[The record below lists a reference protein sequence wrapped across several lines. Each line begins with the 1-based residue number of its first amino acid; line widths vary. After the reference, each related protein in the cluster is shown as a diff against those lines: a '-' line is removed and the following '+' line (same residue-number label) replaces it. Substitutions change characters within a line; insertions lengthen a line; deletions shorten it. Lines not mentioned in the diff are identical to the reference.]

1 MHCMCI
7 YANYKFYFISDM
19 GQAQVDDTQ
28 QPIKAQPPAINNT
41 ILIEKELSERDFV
54 LHIGDISYAR
64 GYAGVVRT
72 YYMYNVLLF
81 P

>member
-1 MHCMCI
+1 
-7 YANYKFYFISDM
+7 M

-64 GYAGVVRT
+64 GYAGVVCT
-72 YYMYNVLLF
+72 YCMYNVLLF